1 MEFTKMNKVNVAS
14 YKNYNINQRV
24 TDTIHVISMM
34 KYHKYPSI
42 SILKQAN
49 VLSEVIK
56 FHDVH
61 LYKVTLYKKCTV
73 TRSTKVQ

>member
-1 MEFTKMNKVNVAS
+1 MEFNQMTKANVAS
-14 YKNYNINQRV
+14 YKNYNLNQRG

-49 VLSEVIK
+49 VLSEVINLP
-56 FHDVH
+56 DVH
-61 LYKVTLYKKCTV
+61 LYKVTMYKKCTL
-73 TRSTKVQ
+73 TRSTKAQ